1 MIAWFLI
8 ALAVTIAV
16 AGTASEVARTIG
28 EAIAFALV
36 MAFLVRPVIGRV
48 SKAFDES
55 GRVPPGWV
63 AIIFAGVLIS
73 AFVTQ
78 EIGIAVIFGGFIMG
92 AIMPRNA
99 GLTEDVTRRVEDFVV
114 TLLLPLFFTYTG
126 LRLNIGSLD
135 RPVLWEIT
143 ASLIAIAIVGKF
155 GGAFLAARVSGLDTR
170 SSAVMGTLM
179 NTRGLTELVVLNL
192 ALQSGIISSDLFTML
207 VIMALVTTL
216 MTGPLLRLIDPHN
229 SYGAPV
235 EEELEAPRAA
245 SIIAFPGLVLP
256 ERAVLV
262 AAQTDAA
269 LTALRD
275 LAEPLV
281 RSEPPRELIL
291 ARLVPPPR
299 GAGVRGGLQTENA
312 LVAAAREQLDQV
324 RDDLRKSGV
333 FVRPVAFASA
343 NAGQDLARLAES
355 EDIDLLLVEGH
366 RPLLGEPIPLAEVKP
381 VLQSAPCDVGVLVSS
396 EGRVKLGPGA
406 PIVVPFGGAE
416 HDWSAL
422 ELGSWI
428 ASASG
433 SPLKLL
439 GAVVGDDTAE
449 AVQRRLGDAGLLVRE
464 FAGIEA
470 EPVVIDDARGPR
482 RRAHRRPAR
491 DRPLGSLA
499 AGGPGRD
506 AFADRP
512 FRRSASAV
520 RPSRHAPGG
529 ARTAREL
536 HALHLV
542 CRWPPRASRAGRA
555 EISRRER
562 RNR

>member
-1 MIAWFLI
+1 M
-8 ALAVTIAV
+8 
-16 AGTASEVARTIG
+16 ARTIG
-28 EAIAFALV
+28 EAIAFVLV

-143 ASLIAIAIVGKF
+143 ACLSAIAIVGKF

-170 SSAVMGTLM
+170 SSAVIGTLM

-192 ALQSGIISSDLFTML
+192 ALQSGVISNELFTML
-207 VIMALVTTL
+207 VIMAIVTTL
-216 MTGPLLRLIDPHN
+216 MTGPLLRLIDPRN

-245 SIIAFPGLVLP
+245 SIIAFPGVVLP

-281 RSEPPRELIL
+281 RSEPRRELIL

-312 LVAAAREQLDQV
+312 LVATAREQLDQI
-324 RDDLRKSGV
+324 RDDLSNAGV
-333 FVRPVAFASA
+333 FVRPVAFASTNPA
-343 NAGQDLARLAES
+343 QDLARLAAS
-355 EDIDLLLVEGH
+355 ENVDLLLVEGH

-396 EGRVKLGPGA
+396 EGRVKLGPGQ

-428 ASASG
+428 ASVSD
-433 SPLKLL
+433 SPLRLL
-439 GAVVGDDTAE
+439 GVVAGQDTAE
-449 AVQRRLGDAGLLVRE
+449 AVARRLGDAALLVRE
-464 FAGIEA
+464 FAGIET
-470 EPVVIDDARGPR
+470 EPIVIDDAQQGVLP
-482 RRAHRRPAR
+482 
-491 DRPLGSLA
+491 
-499 AGGPGRD
+499 
-506 AFADRP
+506 
-512 FRRSASAV
+512 V
-520 RPSRHAPGG
+520 
-529 ARTAREL
+529 ARTAGLLVIGLSDRWQQEGLGETRSQIARSAGVPVLFVRRGTRPAALAPRENFTRFSWSSAGVLRGVSRGREL
-536 HALHLV
+536 K
-542 CRWPPRASRAGRA
+542 
-555 EISRRER
+555 ISFRER